1 METRSIFAPYK
12 SIMENQPSNKKSKDA
27 IYITIIVLLL
37 CGTGFAYYSMS
48 QYRSNYEVCSANT
61 AKMEADIV
69 ALNDMLKNSGMS
81 DIMGDDLNESL
92 NNLLAEYKNIET
104 NNVEMQDSIAKQIH
118 AIDSLQQLAQRHK
131 GDAYMIYKLKKE
143 SETLRAIMI
152 GYVHT
157 IDSLNTM
164 NQELRTNL
172 NVKEKELVEVKDER
186 DNVKNKNKEL
196 ETKVAKGS
204 VLQVS
209 GLSSGAIH
217 IRSSGTQVETTRA
230 GRADKVKACC
240 TILEN
245 PIAKSGAKNI
255 YMVVTMPNATV
266 LTADPNATFKWDG
279 GESQYSLMREI
290 DYQNAQMDLCLYAD
304 AVVELPKGVYNVEL
318 FCEKAKI
325 GKTSFTLK

>member
-1 METRSIFAPYK
+1 
-12 SIMENQPSNKKSKDA
+12 MENRTEEKKSKDA

-37 CGTGFAYYSMS
+37 GTAAFLFYSMN
-48 QYRSNYEVCSANT
+48 QFKNNYNVCAANT

-81 DIMGDDLNESL
+81 DIMGEDLNESL
-92 NNLLAEYKNIET
+92 SNLLSEYKNIET
-104 NNVEMQDSIAKQIH
+104 NNKGMQDSIARQIH
-118 AIDSLQQLAQRHK
+118 VIDSLQTLAKKHK

-143 SETLRAIMI
+143 SETLRSIMI

-157 IDSLNTM
+157 IDSLNTL
-164 NQELRTNL
+164 NKELRTNL
-172 NVKEKELVEVKDER
+172 NNKEKELVEVKDER
-186 DNVKNKNKEL
+186 DEVKNKNKEL

-204 VLQVS
+204 VLQLS

-217 IRSSGTQVETTRA
+217 IRNSGSQVETSRA
-230 GRADKVKACC
+230 GRADKIKACC

-245 PIAKSGAKNI
+245 PIAKAGTKNI

-266 LTADPNATFKWDG
+266 LTSDPNATFKWEG

-290 DYQNAQMDLCLYAD
+290 DYQNVQMDLCLYAEANVD
-304 AVVELPKGVYNVEL
+304 LPKGVYNVEL